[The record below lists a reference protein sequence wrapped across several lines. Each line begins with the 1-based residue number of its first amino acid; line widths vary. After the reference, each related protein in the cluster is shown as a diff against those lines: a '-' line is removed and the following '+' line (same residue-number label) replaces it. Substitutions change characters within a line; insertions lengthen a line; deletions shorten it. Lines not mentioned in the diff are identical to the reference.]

1 MNFFTGIL
9 FFSLSSN
16 KFVEMNKNCRE
27 WKKKDS
33 FFLKIT
39 TEWNS
44 PWENILEELEKL
56 FITDDTQLTREVLNK

>member
-1 MNFFTGIL
+1 
-9 FFSLSSN
+9 
-16 KFVEMNKNCRE
+16 MNKNCRE